1 MDREQLLEALR
12 PVVAGGG
19 PAYLALADA
28 LRGLVLDGRLLVG
41 DTLPA
46 ERRLA
51 VDLGASRTTV
61 TAALDLLRGEGLL
74 VSRQG
79 SGTVVAAV
87 PDTVDRPD
95 ETSSVRGVLR
105 PDDIDLTVAAP
116 AAPALLGP
124 LAFEAAARLPALLAA
139 PGLHPLGLRDLRQAI
154 ARRYRQRGVPTTPDQ
169 VLITQGALHGWD
181 LVLRTF
187 ASPGELVGLEVPTY
201 AGCTDA
207 ARAHHVRLSPIGV
220 DERGWSLP
228 RGGTPPVLAI
238 VTPDHH
244 NPTGAHASESQ
255 RRGLVRALPDTLLV
269 ADETFAELTLDDDV
283 PDRRPLASFGPDVV
297 SVGSLSKLVWGGLRL
312 GWIRASAGTVA
323 RLGSV
328 RASQDIAAPVLDQL
342 LGVEVFAHLDAIRAE
357 RVALLRARRDHLLA
371 LLDGAGW
378 PAARPSGGM
387 VLWADLGEGASSTRL
402 AAAARAHGVRVAPGP
417 RFALAGTHER
427 YLRLPFAKP
436 EPVLTEAVERLR
448 RAAADPHR
456 PTADAPRWTA

>member
-1 MDREQLLEALR
+1 MKRELLLESLR

-46 ERRLA
+46 ERALA

-74 VSRQG
+74 ISRQG
-79 SGTVVAAV
+79 SGTVVASV

-95 ETSSVRGVLR
+95 EQGPHSRVSA
-105 PDDIDLTVAAP
+105 DDIDLTIAAP

-124 LAFEAAARLPALLAA
+124 LAFEAAARLPAMLTG
-139 PGLHPLGLRDLRQAI
+139 PGLHPLGLRDLRLAI
-154 ARRYRQRGVPTTPDQ
+154 AQRYTHRGLPTTPDQ

-187 ASPGELVGLEVPTY
+187 ATPGALVGMEAPTY
-201 AGCTDA
+201 AGCADG

-228 RGGTPPVLAI
+228 RRGPEPVLAI
-238 VTPDHH
+238 VTPDHQ
-244 NPTGAHASESQ
+244 NPTGAHASEGQ
-255 RRGLVRALPDTLLV
+255 RRGLVRALPHTRLV
-269 ADETFAELTLDDDV
+269 ADETFAELDLDEGLE
-283 PDRRPLASFGPDVV
+283 PRRPLAAFGPDVV
-297 SVGSLSKLVWGGLRL
+297 TVGSLSKLVWGGLRL
-312 GWIRASAGTVA
+312 GWIRASAEVVA
-323 RLGSV
+323 RLGST
-328 RASQDIAAPVLDQL
+328 RASQDIGTPVLDQL
-342 LGVEVFAHLDAIRAE
+342 LAVEVFAHLDAIRAE
-357 RVALLRARRDHLLA
+357 RVAVLRARRDHLLA
-371 LLDGAGW
+371 LLDEAGW
-378 PAARPSGGM
+378 PAVRPSGGM

-402 AAAARAHGVRVAPGP
+402 AAAARAHGVRVVPGP
-417 RFALAGTHER
+417 RFALAGTHDR

-436 EPVLTEAVERLR
+436 EPVLTEAVARLR

-456 PTADAPRWTA
+456 PTAEPPRWTA